1 MNRITLDPPKGLL
14 QWLRLY
20 KLYRTAFPRAERKPF
35 FIILDSWRKDKMD
48 IWCLRREGHFAGLA
62 ITING
67 KQLTLID
74 YLAVAENC
82 RGTGIGTAA
91 LAALREQYLG
101 KDVFLEIESVY
112 ENAPNQAERQ
122 RRKLFY
128 LNCGLTP
135 MQVMVTLFG
144 VKMELLGF
152 DCRITYDQYLAFYR
166 ENLGKWAAEHIS
178 SECHPE
184 T

>member
-1 MNRITLDPPKGLL
+1 MRPIVLERPRGIA

-20 KLYRTAFPRAERKPF
+20 KLYLTAFPAAERKPVF
-35 FIILDSWRKDKMD
+35 VILNRWRKGKMD
-48 IWCLRREGHFAGLA
+48 IWCLCRENRFTGLA
-62 ITING
+62 ITINSDR
-67 KQLTLID
+67 LILID

-91 LAALREQYLG
+91 LAALREQYRE

-122 RRKLFY
+122 RRKQFY
-128 LNCGLTP
+128 LRCGLKP

-166 ENLGKWAAEHIS
+166 DNLGTWAQKHIS
-178 SECHPE
+178 SQPHPE
-184 T
+184 A